1 MKFKRLL
8 TLITEVLNKDSDT
21 KVDISLT
28 SQMASVI
35 ELWSRM
41 YENHPPWLVKDKVHT
56 MGLPSAV
63 AGELSRLT
71 LLEFETGITGSV
83 RADMINESY
92 HRVIHNLRTMLE
104 YGCAKGGLILKPYV
118 TQTGISVEFI
128 QADAFFPI
136 DFDSS
141 NRMTKCVFA
150 SQIRKGNKIYT
161 KLEMHEMSGGFLKIS
176 NRAFV
181 STNDFSLGSEI
192 SVASVPEW
200 SELSAAAS
208 FSGVD
213 RLPFGYLKMPLANNT
228 DSTSPIGV
236 SAYSKAIDQIRV
248 ADKRYSQ
255 IDWEFDSKETAVHIA
270 ESLLRYDPTRDKMV
284 YPGGKERLYR
294 ELEYAS
300 GATEKP
306 LLDVFSP
313 DIRDT
318 SYYNGLNHQ
327 LRLVEFNCGLAYGT
341 LSDPN
346 NTDKTAEEIRSSKQ
360 RSFDFTK
367 EIQKNLQIALE
378 DMIYAMDFYASIYN
392 LAPYGNYDVTFNWGD
407 SILAD
412 KEKELLSMQQDA
424 SLGFIRK
431 ELYIAKKYGVSE
443 EEALKMMPAVDT
455 RFQIQEE

>member
-28 SQMASVI
+28 SQMASDI

-41 YENHPPWLVKDKVHT
+41 YRNHPPWLVKDKIYT
-56 MGLPSAV
+56 MGLPGTIT
-63 AGELSRLT
+63 GELARLT
-71 LLEFETGITGSV
+71 LLEFDTRITGSA
-83 RADMINESY
+83 RADMLNSAY
-92 HRVIHNLRTMLE
+92 QRVIHNLRPMLE
-104 YGCAKGGLILKPYV
+104 YGCAKGGLVFKPYV
-118 TQTGISVEFI
+118 TQAGISVEFI

-141 NRMTKCVFA
+141 GKMTKCVFA
-150 SQIRKGNKIYT
+150 SQIRKGDKIYT
-161 KLEMHEMSGGFLKIS
+161 KLEMHEIANGLLQIS

-181 STNDFSLGSEI
+181 SKNDFSLGSEI
-192 SVASVPEW
+192 SVGSVPEW
-200 SELSAAAS
+200 SELSSSIS
-208 FSGVD
+208 FSGMD

-228 DSTSPIGV
+228 DETSPIGV
-236 SAYSKAIDQIRV
+236 SAYAKAIDPIRM

-255 IDWEFDSKETAVHIA
+255 IDWEYDAKETAVHIA
-270 ESLLRYDPTRDKMV
+270 DSLLKYEPSRDKMV
-284 YPGGKERLYR
+284 YPGGRERLYR
-294 ELEYAS
+294 ALEYSS
-300 GATEKP
+300 GATDKP

-313 DIRDT
+313 AIRDT

-360 RSFDFTK
+360 RSFDFTRD
-367 EIQKNLQIALE
+367 IQKNLQIALE
-378 DMIYAMDFYASIYN
+378 DMILAMDFYASIYN
-392 LAPYGNYDVTFNWGD
+392 LAPYGNYDTVFDWGD
-407 SILAD
+407 SILSD
-412 KEKELLSMQQDA
+412 REKELLSMQQDA
-424 SLGFIRK
+424 SLGMIRK
-431 ELYIAKKYGVSE
+431 EIYIAKKYGVSE
-443 EEALKMMPAVDT
+443 EEARKMMPTIDT

>member
-8 TLITEVLNKDSDT
+8 TLITEILNKDSDT
-21 KVDISLT
+21 KIDVSLT
-28 SQMASVI
+28 SQMASSI
-35 ELWSRM
+35 ELWSQM
-41 YENHPPWLVKDKVHT
+41 YGNHPPWLVRGKIWT
-56 MGLPSAV
+56 MGLPSAIT
-63 AGELSRLT
+63 GELSRLT
-71 LLEFETGITGSV
+71 LLEFKTGITGST
-83 RADMINESY
+83 RADVINDAY
-92 HRVIHNLRTMLE
+92 MRVVHNLRTMLE

-150 SQIRKGNKIYT
+150 SQIRKGEKIYT
-161 KLEMHEMSGGFLKIS
+161 KLELHEMTGGLLKIS

-181 STNDFSLGSEI
+181 ATNDFSLGSEI
-192 SVASVPEW
+192 SVSSIPEW
-200 SELSAAAS
+200 SELSASVS
-208 FSGVD
+208 FSGMD
-213 RLPFGYLKMPLANNT
+213 RLPFGYLKMPLANNM

-236 SAYSKAIDQIRV
+236 SAYSKAIDPICK

-255 IDWEFDSKETAVHIA
+255 IDWEYDSKETAVHIA
-270 ESLLRYDPTRDKMV
+270 ESLLKYNPSRDKMV
-284 YPGGKERLYR
+284 YPGGKDRLYR
-294 ELEYAS
+294 TLEYAS
-300 GATEKP
+300 GATDKP

-313 DIRDT
+313 AIRDE

-346 NTDKTAEEIRSSKQ
+346 NIDKTAEEIRSSKQ

-367 EIQKNLQIALE
+367 EIQENLQIALE
-378 DMIYAMDFYASIYN
+378 DMIHAMDFYASIYN
-392 LAPYGNYDVTFNWGD
+392 LAPYGNYDVAFNWGD

-424 SLGFIRK
+424 TAGLIRK
-431 ELYIAKKYGVSE
+431 ELYIAAKYGVSE
-443 EEALKMMPAVDT
+443 EEARKMMPAQDD
-455 RFQIQEE
+455 RFSIWGE